1 MAADATAV
9 AAARLLGL
17 DRPWRRATDN
27 DLAVEAEY
35 RKRAALEALASHR
48 PEACDQMLAFHD
60 GALEGIRVEIERRL
74 AVHAPR
80 RSKGMT
86 AADVE
91 RIRDAVPCQEFMQRF
106 TDLRPAGRERWVG
119 LCPFHAER
127 SPSLSVHPTYFCC
140 FGCGAK
146 GDVFALVMLVLDA
159 RKVNLAGLVT
169 GGGGE
174 ATFRDAV
181 RVLADWA
188 GLPDPTVPPPSSYSK
203 TTRLEP

>member
-1 MAADATAV
+1 VTADSVAV
-9 AAARLLGL
+9 AAARLLGI

-27 DLAVEAEY
+27 DLHVEAEY
-35 RKRAALEALASHR
+35 RLRAARECLALDPPS
-48 PEACDQMLAFHD
+48 PELCAFHD
-60 GALEGIRVEIERRL
+60 GALKGIRVEIERRL
-74 AVHAPR
+74 AAHAPR
-80 RSKGMT
+80 RGKGMT
-86 AADVE
+86 PADVE

-106 TDLRPAGRERWVG
+106 TDLRPAGRERWLG

-127 SPSLSVHPTYFCC
+127 SPSMSVHPTYFCC
-140 FGCGAK
+140 FGCGVK

-169 GGGGE
+169 GGSGE

-188 GLPDPTVPPPSSYSK
+188 GLPDPTVPPV
-203 TTRLEP
+203 RAGRDHDL

>member
-1 MAADATAV
+1 MAADPVAV
-9 AAARLLGL
+9 AAARLLGA

-35 RKRAALEALASHR
+35 RLRAARECLTLDPPS
-48 PEACDQMLAFHD
+48 PELCAWHD

-86 AADVE
+86 HADVE
-91 RIRDAVPCQEFMQRF
+91 RIRDAAPCQEFMQRF

-127 SPSLSVHPTYFCC
+127 TPSMSVWPTHFVC
-140 FGCGAK
+140 FGCDAK
-146 GDVFALVMLVLDA
+146 GDVFALVMLALDA

-169 GGGGE
+169 GGSGE

-188 GLPDPTVPPPSSYSK
+188 GLPDPTVPPRPPRPIGSDE
-203 TTRLEP
+203 TP

>member
-1 MAADATAV
+1 MTADATAV
-9 AAARLLGL
+9 AAARLLGI

-35 RKRAALEALASHR
+35 RLRAARECLALDPPS
-48 PEACDQMLAFHD
+48 PELCAFHD

-80 RSKGMT
+80 RSKGFT
-86 AADVE
+86 RQDVE
-91 RIRDAVPCQEFMQRF
+91 RVRDAVPCWEYVQYLGI
-106 TDLRPAGRERWVG
+106 TNLKPAGRERWLG
-119 LCPFHAER
+119 LCPFHAEH
-127 SPSLSVHPTYFCC
+127 SPSFSVHPTYFCC
-140 FGCGAK
+140 FGCGVK

-169 GGGGE
+169 GGSGE

-188 GLPDPTVPPPSSYSK
+188 GLPDPAVPPRGPLVRGV
-203 TTRLEP
+203 TI

>member
-1 MAADATAV
+1 LEAEAV
-9 AAARLLGL
+9 AVAEQAARLLGT

-27 DLAVEAEY
+27 DLYVEGEY
-35 RKRAALEALASHR
+35 RLRAARECLALDPPS
-48 PEACDQMLAFHD
+48 PELCAFHE

-74 AVHAPR
+74 ATHAPR

-86 AADVE
+86 PADVE
-91 RIRDAVPCQEFMQRF
+91 RIRDAVPCQEYMQRF
-106 TDLRPAGRERWVG
+106 TDLRPAGRERWLG

-127 SPSLSVHPTYFCC
+127 TPSLSVWPTHFVC

-146 GDVFALVMLVLDA
+146 GDVFALVMLALDA
-159 RKVNLAGLVT
+159 RKVNVAGLVT
-169 GGGGE
+169 GGAGGE

-188 GLPDPTVPPPSSYSK
+188 GLPDPTVPPM
-203 TTRLEP
+203 RAGRDHDL